1 MKSDLPPALPAQVGV
16 FTLIR
21 TVVNTSYRMVYPYL
35 SLFQSGL
42 GVGLPAISLVL
53 TLRSLIAFA
62 APFLSPIAD
71 RYGRRVSMLLGIG
84 LFTLGALIVVGL
96 PTYFGFA
103 VSLPLMA
110 LALIIFLPAMQAY
123 LGDRVP
129 YERRGRVMGLTELSW
144 SFSFILGVPLVGV
157 LLGRSGVWYAP
168 FLPLALLGLASMA
181 ALWRILPPDVPHKDK
196 GTAAPAPAAALPLG
210 SLLRSA
216 SVRAGLV
223 TVLLLTAANETVNLV
238 FGLWLESRFNFQLA
252 ALGATAA
259 LIGLSEM
266 GGEGLSA
273 WLVDRLG
280 KGWSVRAGL
289 LVNMLAAVVMF
300 SLGGRAWGAL
310 AGLFLFY
317 LSFEFAL
324 VSLLPLMSETLPSL
338 RATVM
343 ATTLSMTALGRAV
356 GTQLAPWL
364 FNATGMGGN
373 LLAALVMNLLAFWL
387 VQRVQVQTTARQ
399 AALTP
404 PAD

>member
-1 MKSDLPPALPAQVGV
+1 MKPDLPPALPAQVGV

-96 PTYFGFA
+96 PTYAGFA
-103 VSLPLMA
+103 ASLPLMA

-181 ALWRILPPDVPHKDK
+181 ALWRILPPDVPHKDQK
-196 GTAAPAPAAALPLG
+196 PAAPAALPLG
-210 SLLRSA
+210 VLLRST

-300 SLGGRAWGAL
+300 SLGGQAWGAL
-310 AGLFLFY
+310 VGLFLFY

-373 LLAALVMNLLAFWL
+373 LLAALAMNLLAFWL

>member
-157 LLGRSGVWYAP
+157 LLGRSGVWHAP

-210 SLLRSA
+210 LLLRSA

-373 LLAALVMNLLAFWL
+373 LLAALAMNLLAFWL

-399 AALTP
+399 AVLTP